1 MSTIRVAVLTV
12 SDRGSRG
19 ERADLSGDTLED
31 WCRSAGHELVERAM
45 VPDESS
51 AIVPRLLT
59 WADSGEVD
67 LILTTGGTGF
77 APRDV
82 TVEATTAI
90 LERPAPGLAEAIR
103 RAGEG
108 TTPYAALARGTAGVR
123 CRTLL
128 VNLPGS
134 PGGVRDGLGSLEP
147 LLGHIVSLLRDEATT
162 HRPSISRAEDPQV
175 AGAEAGGQA
184 G

>member
-19 ERADLSGDTLED
+19 DQADLSGDAVED
-31 WCRSAGHELVERAM
+31 WCRAAGHRLADRAM

-51 AIVPRLLT
+51 AIVPRLLA

-82 TVEATTAI
+82 TVEATTAV
-90 LERPAPGLAEAIR
+90 LERPATGLAEAIR
-103 RAGEG
+103 RAGEPK
-108 TTPYAALARGTAGVR
+108 TPYAILARGTAGVR
-123 CRTLL
+123 GKALM

-134 PGGVRDGLGSLEP
+134 PGGVRDGLAVLEP
-147 LLGHIVSLLRDEATT
+147 LVAHVVGLLQGEATP
-162 HRPSISRAEDPQV
+162 HRQSTT
-175 AGAEAGGQA
+175 QA
-184 G
+184 GPSAVSGSDGEGSSR